1 MRAATLI
8 GGMATTLF
16 FAASAAVGQLTY
28 EPIPMPAGTFLGSFS
43 TRIAGVSSDGRTVA
57 GTAEVSAG
65 LRGYR
70 WRSGVGRSD
79 YVSPAFPFFDIE
91 ASGISGD
98 GTMVVGTANDNVNGA
113 ERTFRTRNDGA
124 FELYTTPVGDNV
136 LFRPRTNDDGSVLV
150 ASTVR
155 RAIGGNPASNRIA
168 RFSSLTSFEIIPAPS
183 GANPTRNFF
192 ADVSGNAQR
201 IVAVAEDTT
210 RGNARFATVWREGV
224 GASWLPVTPNTL
236 ESFALATSREGDF
249 TAGVIAEAGAPNKLA
264 RWEGN
269 ELLTFNAPANR
280 QSLTVSSISNDGS
293 IIAGTLFGNG
303 VNLGDVGFIWTPQT
317 GIVEAK
323 DYLVGIGVP
332 FSTNP
337 AVIVREVSRLF
348 VSADGSTIC
357 GGVDLLNTQTNQ
369 VTVEY
374 FRATIPSPATL
385 LAGALG
391 AVFTLRRRRHTA

>member
-1 MRAATLI
+1 MTSTLIAATVMC
-8 GGMATTLF
+8 GAAATAL
-16 FAASAAVGQLTY
+16 GQLTY

-43 TRIAGVSSDGRTVA
+43 TGIVGVSSDGRTVT
-57 GTAEVSAG
+57 GTAEVGAG

-98 GTMVVGTANDNVNGA
+98 GTTVVGTANDNVTGA

-136 LFRPRTNDDGSVLV
+136 LFRPRTNEDGSVLV

-155 RAIGGNPASNRIA
+155 RAVGGNPTSNRIA
-168 RFSSLTSFEIIPAPS
+168 RYSSPTSFEIIPAPS

-332 FSTNP
+332 FPVSSTIELRSVTKP
-337 AVIVREVSRLF
+337 V
-348 VSADGSTIC
+348 VSADGSTIA
-357 GGVDLLNTQTNQ
+357 GFASLFNTTTGQFNSS
-369 VTVEY
+369 Y
-374 FRATIPSPATL
+374 FRATIPAPTSLIAC
-385 LAGALG
+385 ALG
-391 AVFTLRRRRHTA
+391 LSVSLRRRRHAV